1 MLGPVLDSRM
11 GVRRRHGV
19 LPGEVYNLV
28 VVEDSGQKETKAC
41 SVRFPTRRATGGQ
54 EKGRPKVNSDSPTR
68 QDLLMRN
75 GGESV
80 WGTWGAV
87 YCLVD
92 SR

>member
-1 MLGPVLDSRM
+1 MLDSRM

-41 SVRFPTRRATGGQ
+41 SVRVPTRGATGGQ

-68 QDLLMRN
+68 
-75 GGESV
+75 
-80 WGTWGAV
+80 
-87 YCLVD
+87 
-92 SR
+92 